1 LERTR
6 QRLTI
11 SPARLAPGIGSN
23 GIRQLAG
30 NVWEW
35 LADPLDT
42 IPCGHGERFE
52 CWRPMRRIVGGA
64 FDTYL
69 SHEATCDFVTGQW
82 ELDRRANL
90 GFRCAVSAD
99 VLSGEPD

>member
-1 LERTR
+1 
-6 QRLTI
+6 
-11 SPARLAPGIGSN
+11 
-23 GIRQLAG
+23 
-30 NVWEW
+30 
-35 LADPLDT
+35 
-42 IPCGHGERFE
+42 
-52 CWRPMRRIVGGA
+52 MRRIVGGA